1 MVVIRKSEET
11 KIIMKGNK
19 KITRKEL
26 FEKKELFH
34 KQLAKMPFEQKIRM
48 LVRLQE
54 IADSIQKKQR
64 AWKIFSKS
72 SDEGS
77 DYFSF

>member
-1 MVVIRKSEET
+1 MVMTKKNEEI
-11 KIIMKGNK
+11 KIIMKGNR

-34 KQLAKMPFEQKIRM
+34 KHLTQIPFEQKIRM

-54 IADSIQKKQR
+54 IADSIKKKQR
-64 AWKIFSKS
+64 DWRIFSKS
-72 SDEGS
+72 SNGGS
-77 DYFSF
+77 DYSPF